1 MTLPER
7 NTPDDRLRLSPGEQ
21 IAPSSAPGTARTKRR
36 PGFTV
41 PVGPDLVRPV
51 APRRLSAVRGRCAG
65 QQAVSRTLSE
75 SFPRSPRRR
84 SSLA

>member
-41 PVGPDLVRPV
+41 PVGPTSFGPSRP
-51 APRRLSAVRGRCAG
+51 SAFRGARAMCGTAG
-65 QQAVSRTLSE
+65 C
-75 SFPRSPRRR
+75 
-84 SSLA
+84 